1 MTKQEAQAAYAAY
14 AELEAAAEA
23 FYTAAH
29 KMAAIVSKTE
39 ANALYELCDE
49 VSVQMAILDCELDE
63 VL

>member
-1 MTKQEAQAAYAAY
+1 MTKQEAAAHYAAY

-29 KMAAIVSKTE
+29 KMAQLLPSE
-39 ANALYELCDE
+39 ANDLY
-49 VSVQMAILDCELDE
+49 AICEAVNMQIVAVDVELDE

>member
-1 MTKQEAQAAYAAY
+1 MTNKEAAAHYAAY

-29 KMAAIVSKTE
+29 KMAQMLPSE
-39 ANALYELCDE
+39 ANNLY
-49 VSVQMAILDCELDE
+49 AICEAVNMQIVAVDTELDE

>member
-29 KMAAIVSKTE
+29 KMAKVLPSE
-39 ANALYELCDE
+39 ANALYALCDA
-49 VSVQMAILDCELDE
+49 VNMQIVAVDVELDE
-63 VL
+63 VV